1 MISPT
6 TQHFMAQRMGA
17 RIRREKVDHTP
28 LVGAPESVI
37 DVVLEAVDSAVRA
50 NPP

>member
-1 MISPT
+1 
-6 TQHFMAQRMGA
+6 MGA

-28 LVGAPESVI
+28 LVSAPESVI
-37 DVVLEAVDSAVRA
+37 DALLEAVDAAVGE